1 MIKSLLSKFAL
12 LFCLSFIMTLT
23 ESYAQQTVFTETFST
38 AQSSAYTTNG
48 AIGTSNW
55 TVARSGQDF
64 GARISGGILTLTN
77 DATSAGNPTG
87 WISATTNVSNF
98 DNAYNPILSQN
109 AGIVSWTF
117 NMRQIRTNPR
127 GFEFGQYGVAFILAG
142 TLGSNVATGKGWAL
156 VLGNYGTTDAIRLVA
171 YSNGLKTFSTKLSS
185 KASGYTDF
193 GREYTSA
200 RVEYNPAD
208 NRWSLYLRKDGSTF
222 QNPKSGTLIFQE
234 TWIHTDYVNEPLTI
248 MGGYWSA
255 ATTKNQTAFFDNISV
270 SVQTPEIISI
280 DPDSKIAGSSSFT
293 MTVDGTG
300 FLPSSKVQWNGQE
313 RPTTYVSSTT
323 LTAVIPASDLVLSGN
338 ANVQVKNNT
347 VLSNIVVFDIE
358 PSGAPTLTLSKNSL
372 PAFSTIQGTASSSE
386 TYTITGN
393 NLESGAT
400 LTAPASFEM
409 SVGSSITYS
418 NPLVLQNNGGGLI
431 GQPLTINVRV
441 KAAATAGVYTGNITN
456 AATGAVTKL
465 VAVSGKVL
473 ALEPTTAATAINFT
487 NVTSTTLTVNWTNGN
502 GSNRIVLIKEAS
514 AVNALPVDG
523 TNYTANGIIGIGS
536 ELGVGNF
543 VVYKG
548 AANSVNV
555 TGLNPNTVYHVSV
568 IEFNGPANAENY
580 RSVHA
585 PGNVTTANSPAGLQV
600 KVANTSYKIDFD
612 TTVDG
617 VNLGE
622 FQGAGIAKIAEPGQ
636 LDSDSWAFTGF
647 EGGVINFGGNS
658 PEDSSYE
665 MGASDGDVDESG
677 IYAFNVSSTATD
689 NYTLGI
695 KPGGSDFNPG
705 TVTLRLHNRTG
716 ATITSLNIGYKIY
729 IKNVENSSTK
739 ISFSHKL
746 ESASNFINAIAEIDV
761 ISDASIDLNPTWK
774 ASYRVVTLTGLNI
787 PSDKY
792 YNLRWSG
799 STATATAVQDEFGID
814 DIEVIANTSTNT
826 VAFDGIAEDF
836 VLQGN
841 ANLSADL
848 SVQNRLQF
856 NGGKLSIKDKTLTIA
871 GKVENTIANGLVG
884 GFDSKLVVRGTQNPS
899 LSFDTAANTL
909 QSFSLIGA
917 NPNTV
922 TALNNFSVSNLLS
935 VDEQQI
941 LNLGTNTVNGNLTSI
956 QNNGIIRTQNVTAT
970 PFASGKTWGG
980 TGILNMNA
988 TSTDQTLVA
997 GTYNNLTL
1005 SSTAGTTA
1013 VANLTVN
1020 GKLDLPKPNASATQ
1034 GSLSMA
1040 GFTLTMGPDGIN
1052 TGIGDV
1058 TGIIK
1063 RDVFAPNKTYTFG
1076 HPNSSITFP
1085 PAGTLPTSMSAKL
1098 TIGTAPTWKAG
1109 TILRQFDII
1118 HTGAINTKA
1127 IIRQH
1132 YLDSELN
1139 GNAESRLAFWA
1150 HTISPLNTF
1159 DQGRS
1164 NNNTTDNWVEIS
1176 NANVGLYFKN
1186 TFGQVFITLDEGADS
1201 DLTWNGSEST
1211 SWITAVNWTP
1221 KGVPSATTKVLIPN
1235 VSTGSNRY
1243 PIIDATSS
1251 VKTITID
1258 AGAVVNT
1265 PDNSVLTVYD
1275 GAGAWQNNGIF
1286 NPGNGT
1292 VLFNN
1297 IDATISGSTSFNN
1310 LTIATGAGLRALE
1323 GNYMSIAGTFTNNG
1337 TMFTTLTPNTI
1348 EFKGTNQIIPAPGGL
1363 EFGGYHHLKVT
1374 GTGAI
1379 IAPTTLNVRGNLTIN
1394 QPINFTAKTIN
1405 LAGIS
1410 NQTIA
1415 GTAAINFSNLI
1426 VNKETGAVI
1435 LAKDISVGGTL
1446 TLTKGNVVLGA
1457 NNLTLGST
1465 AVAGTFGT
1473 NTMIVADGIGLVR
1486 RPVTAIGSY
1495 FFPIGELAGAPSY
1508 APITVNVTAG
1518 SFSSAFIAVNLKDI
1532 KHPNNNSSQNY
1543 LRKYWSVTQN
1553 GITGAVAT
1561 ITGKYDAV
1569 DVLGVE
1575 AEIAAAQFNGA
1586 FNVVSN
1592 PWIKFG
1598 TLSNNTIVA
1607 TNATLTAGQASVFT
1621 GIKAGVFSVEVF
1633 GYGEFCKGSDAF
1645 LTAEV
1650 VGGDAPFTYTWSNGL
1665 ANSQIVQVPTNI
1677 DGETNYTL
1685 TVRDANGFVAVD
1697 NTNPVKILPLTVP
1710 GTVVSQQIC
1719 AATSPAD
1726 VLLSGSV
1733 GKVLYWQR
1741 SQTSD
1746 FNVFTNISNFTTTLT
1761 GAEVGQLNQ
1770 TTYFRAVVES
1780 GNCGQQVSNTA
1791 TIEIKS
1797 TTWDGNNWS
1806 DGIPTANTSAI
1817 FTGAFT
1823 ATASIEACS
1832 IVVNNNAAVT
1842 IRATFDVTLNGAL
1855 TVESGSFKMESNTN
1869 LIQLTDVQNSGNI
1882 IVERESS
1889 KLYRSDYTMWGSP
1902 VTGAQTLKQF
1912 SPLTVVT
1919 RFYTYNTSTD
1929 QFNTIVPETNTFAS
1943 GKGYLIRMPD
1953 NHTIFGTTVQATS
1966 WTGIFTGKPT
1976 NGTVPVELAQTL
1988 NGFNML
1994 SNPYPSM
2001 ISADAFLTENS
2012 SSIDGT
2018 LYFWRRRNAVQDA
2031 SAYYAT
2037 YTLAGGAGTAGSASA
2052 PSQVPNGFIQV
2063 GQGFIAK
2070 AKSSG
2075 AVFTNSMR
2083 TKLNNDNQF
2092 FKNANSQDRSRIWL
2106 NVSNTA
2112 GEFGQTL
2119 VAYMPQA
2126 ENELD
2131 RTDGKY
2137 LGDGSTALTSWLDN
2151 SEYIIQGRAP
2161 FVSSDVVA
2169 LNFKTATAGSYTI
2182 AIDHV
2187 DGLFEGSQDIFL
2199 RDNSVGVLH
2208 DLKNAAYTF
2217 ATEAGSFN
2225 TRFDIVYL
2233 NPLSVSN
2240 PNFDSNSVVLY
2251 KKQNNVVI
2259 NSGMTTLENVE
2270 VYDIR
2275 GRLLAI
2281 AKSINSNEV
2290 SINVGETNQVLIVKI
2305 TSIDGAKVTKKTIN

>member
-1 MIKSLLSKFAL
+1 MA
-12 LFCLSFIMTLT
+12 
-23 ESYAQQTVFTETFST
+23 ST
-38 AQSSAYTTNG
+38 P
-48 AIGTSNW
+48 TSN
-55 TVARSGQDF
+55 F
-64 GARISGGILTLTN
+64 L
-77 DATSAGNPTG
+77 PT
-87 WISATTNVSNF
+87 
-98 DNAYNPILSQN
+98 YNPVLSQN
-109 AGIVSWTF
+109 PGIVSWTF
-117 NMRQIRTNPR
+117 NMRQLRTNPA
-127 GFEFGQYGVAFILAG
+127 GLTDGKFGVAYVLAG
-142 TLGSNVATGKGWAL
+142 TAGSTGTSGKGYAIM
-156 VLGNYGTTDAIRLVA
+156 LGEPYSQDRIRFVTYNNGIQNY
-171 YSNGLKTFSTKLSS
+171 YTKLSS
-185 KASGYTDF
+185 NTSGLSDF
-193 GREYTSA
+193 GREYTSI
-200 RVEYNPAD
+200 RVEYNPD
-208 NRWSLYLRKDGSTF
+208 TNEWSMYVRKDNSNSF
-222 QNPKSGTLIFQE
+222 NDPKSGTLVSQGKFTNSE
-234 TWIHTDYVNEPLTI
+234 FVGELLT
-248 MGGYWSA
+248 MTGAYWNA

-270 SVQTPEIISI
+270 SVVVPEIISI
-280 DPDSKIAGSSSFT
+280 NPDSKIANSGAFNIIVEGKGFT
-293 MTVDGTG
+293 NATKLYWDGVV
-300 FLPSSKVQWNGQE
+300 K
-313 RPTTYVSSTT
+313 PT
-323 LTAVIPASDLVLSGN
+323 
-338 ANVQVKNNT
+338 T
-347 VLSNIVVFDIE
+347 VLSSTQLSAGIAAEDIPFPRILPIKVRNGSFISNAVDFE
-358 PSGAPTLTLSKNSL
+358 IESSGTPVLTLSKTSL
-372 PAFSTIQGTASSSE
+372 PFISTVQGTTSVATD
-386 TYTITGN
+386 TYTISGS
-393 NLESGAT
+393 NLTSSAII
-400 LTAPASFEM
+400 TAPANFEL
-409 SVGSSITYS
+409 SV
-418 NPLVLQNNGGGLI
+418 NNGAYANTLSLANSGGALLN
-431 GQPLTINVRV
+431 QPLTIKARL
-441 KAAATAGVYTGNITN
+441 KSTAAAGNFTGNITHTT
-456 AATGAVTKL
+456 TGALTTKVVGL
-465 VAVSGKVL
+465 TGRVL
-473 ALEPTTAATAINFT
+473 ATEPTVNASDLTFT
-487 NVTSTTLTVNWTNGN
+487 NVTSTGFKLNWTTNGN
-502 GSNRIVLIKEAS
+502 GAQRLVLVRQLG
-514 AVNALPVDG
+514 AVNALPVDA
-523 TNYTANGIIGIGS
+523 TTYNSNSIFPIGS
-536 ELGVGNF
+536 EIGTGNY

-548 AANSVNV
+548 SGNSVQVSN
-555 TGLNPNTVYHVSV
+555 LNPATVYHISIV
-568 IEFNGPANAENY
+568 EFNGLPGTENY
-580 RSVHA
+580 QSSGA
-585 PGNVTTANSPAGLQV
+585 IGNTTTLNSPAGLQV
-600 KVANTSYKIDFD
+600 KLVDTSYKIDFD
-612 TTVDG
+612 NTVDG
-617 VNLGE
+617 VNLDT
-622 FQGAGIAKIAEPGQ
+622 FQGAGIAKIAEAGQ

-647 EGGVINFGGNS
+647 ANGNIGFGGES
-658 PEDSSYE
+658 AEDSSYE
-665 MGASDGDVDESG
+665 NGISEGDEIDTG
-677 IYAFNVSSTATD
+677 MYAFNVGTSLD
-689 NYTLGI
+689 ENYTLGI
-695 KPGGSDFNPG
+695 QPGGIDFNPG
-705 TVTLRLHNRTG
+705 TITLKIQNQTG
-716 ATITSLNIGYKIY
+716 ATMTSASIGYKVYIY
-729 IKNVENSSTK
+729 NDQAAPSRIRFSYGSSATGTYTDQV
-739 ISFSHKL
+739 
-746 ESASNFINAIAEIDV
+746 IADV
-761 ISDASIDLNPTWK
+761 VSPATADLAPGWK
-774 ASYRVVTLTGLNI
+774 AYYRVVTIPTGNI
-787 PSDKY
+787 VNNAY
-792 YNLRWSG
+792 YYIRWSG
-799 STATATAVQDEFGID
+799 LLVSGTGAQDEFAID
-814 DIEVIANTSTNT
+814 DIEVIANPSTNT
-826 VAFDGIAEDF
+826 VAFDGVAEDF

-899 LSFDTAANTL
+899 LSFDQTAGANIFN
-909 QSFSLIGA
+909 SFSLIGA

-956 QNNGIIRTQNVTAT
+956 QNNGIIRTQNTTTT
-970 PFASGKTWGG
+970 PFAAGKTWGG

-988 TSTDQTLVA
+988 TSTAQFLVA
-997 GTYNNLTL
+997 GTYNNLSL

-1013 VANLTVN
+1013 VANVTVN
-1020 GKLDLPKPNASATQ
+1020 GKLDLPKPNPNATQ

-1040 GFTLTMGPDGIN
+1040 AFTLTMGPEGIN

-1098 TIGTAPTWKAG
+1098 TIGVAPTWKAG

-1139 GNAESRLAFWA
+1139 GNAESRLDFWA

-1221 KGVPSATTKVLIPN
+1221 QGVPSATTKVLIPN

-1265 PDNSVLTVYD
+1265 PDNSVLNVYD
-1275 GAGAWQNNGIF
+1275 GAGAWQNNGTF

-1292 VLFNN
+1292 VIFNN
-1297 IDATISGSTSFNN
+1297 IDASISGTTAFNN

-1348 EFKGTNQIIPAPGGL
+1348 EFKGPNQIIPAPGGL

-1374 GTGAI
+1374 GTGAT
-1379 IAPTTLNVRGNLTIN
+1379 IAPATLNVRGNLTIN

-1415 GTAAINFSNLI
+1415 GTAAINFNNLI

-1486 RPVTAIGSY
+1486 RPFAGIGSY

-1518 SFSSAFIAVNLKDI
+1518 SFSSAFIGVNLKDI

-1569 DVLGVE
+1569 DVLGAE
-1575 AEIAAAQFNGA
+1575 AEIAAAQLKGA
-1586 FNVVSN
+1586 FNVSSN

-1598 TLSNNTIVA
+1598 TLSSNTLVA

-1621 GIKAGVFSVEVF
+1621 GIKAGDFSVEVY

-1719 AATSPAD
+1719 ATTSPAD
-1726 VLLSGSV
+1726 ILLSGSV

-1746 FNVFTNISNFTTTLT
+1746 FNEFINISNFTTTLT
-1761 GAEVGQLNQ
+1761 GVEVGPLNQ
-1770 TTYFRAVVES
+1770 TTYVRAVVES
-1780 GNCGQQVSNTA
+1780 GNCGQQFSNTA

-1832 IVVNNNAAVT
+1832 IVVNNNAAV
-1842 IRATFDVTLNGAL
+1842 IIPATFDVTLNGAL
-1855 TVESGSFKMESNTN
+1855 TVESGSLKMESSTN

-1882 IVERESS
+1882 FVERESS
-1889 KLYRSDYTMWGSP
+1889 KLFRLDYTMWGSP

-1953 NHTIFGTTVQATS
+1953 NHTIFGTTVLATS

-1976 NGTVPVELAQTL
+1976 NGPVPVELAQTL

-2018 LYFWRRRNAVQDA
+2018 LYFWRRRNAVQDG

-2259 NSGMTTLENVE
+2259 NSGMTTLDNVE

-2275 GRLLAI
+2275 GRLLAV